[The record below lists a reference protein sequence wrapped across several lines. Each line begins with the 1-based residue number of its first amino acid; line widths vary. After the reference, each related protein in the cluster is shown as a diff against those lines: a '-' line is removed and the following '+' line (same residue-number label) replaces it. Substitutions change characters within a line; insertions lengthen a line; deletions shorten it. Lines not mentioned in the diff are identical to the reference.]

1 VKPGDPV
8 ILSDATWKP
17 GAQGMRIGTVEAV
30 GVLDANPL
38 RRRVEVR
45 MDADPARV
53 GRVVVK
59 VSAAGAPAG
68 GQP

>member
-1 VKPGDPV
+1 
-8 ILSDATWKP
+8 
-17 GAQGMRIGTVEAV
+17 V

-59 VSAAGAPAG
+59 VSAAGAAVG
-68 GQP
+68 GRP

>member
-1 VKPGDPV
+1 
-8 ILSDATWKP
+8 
-17 GAQGMRIGTVEAV
+17 MRIGTVEAV

-59 VSAAGAPAG
+59 VSASGAAPG
-68 GQP
+68 GRP